1 MYCTYFL
8 GSLDLRLKCKIDSV
22 FVPDSRDEAFFVAT
36 FDNISPQNTVHM
48 HGASFLFGDMRMCVV
63 VLLKEELIELKI
75 IHIMT
80 LHPNFF
86 QEPTFS

>member
-1 MYCTYFL
+1 M
-8 GSLDLRLKCKIDSV
+8 SLTAEMKS
-22 FVPDSRDEAFFVAT
+22 FFVAT

-48 HGASFLFGDMRMCVV
+48 HGGASFLFGDMRMCVV

>member
-1 MYCTYFL
+1 MYKKIFFNITMYCTYFL

-48 HGASFLFGDMRMCVV
+48 HGASFFFGGICTVCVS
-63 VLLKEELIELKI
+63 LYY
-75 IHIMT
+75 
-80 LHPNFF
+80 
-86 QEPTFS
+86 